1 MTSYTTRI
9 SCPKCNSDDCNLTT
23 EDLGKAI
30 VADIRKRTIFCNRC
44 TYTKVSISIAGKEI
58 FTEER
63 LSGSDE
69 TELTYTYLGR
79 EKF

>member
-1 MTSYTTRI
+1 MTSYTTTI
-9 SCPKCNSDDCNLTT
+9 PCPKCGSGDCNLTT

-30 VADIRKRTIFCNRC
+30 VADVRKRTTYCNAC
-44 TYTKVSISIAGKEI
+44 TYNKVSIIIAGSEI
-58 FTEER
+58 FIEER
-63 LSGSDE
+63 LPGSDE